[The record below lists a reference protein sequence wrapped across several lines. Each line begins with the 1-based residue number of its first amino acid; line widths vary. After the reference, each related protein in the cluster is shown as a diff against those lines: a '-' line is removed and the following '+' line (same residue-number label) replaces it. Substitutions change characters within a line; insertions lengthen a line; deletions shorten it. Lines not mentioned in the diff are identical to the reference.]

1 MKTAAPPEW
10 HRLFNAALNDQL
22 SAADQRQIATLL
34 KSSAEARQLWFLYLD
49 NECSLAELK
58 PSVRPRPAFRWFSW
72 RPLTAAAAG
81 IVLGMFF
88 TSVVSGY
95 VMPRAV
101 VTASRLF
108 ALVDGSFEEPRER
121 LGSGFPVQFGVW
133 SGDEAEIVGGTS
145 VAAGDGKRALC
156 FKRAQR
162 EPVLPHHG
170 AASCDMYQLVDLT
183 SLQAVVDRGEAML
196 ELTARFLDARPNAG
210 EEVKFICRLFVFSG
224 TPDTLPAEWPLSQKE
239 SLAAGSACFNS
250 HGGAPTAWQKVTAK
264 VLLPPGAA
272 FAVIHLLVH
281 KPKNPVGTEATFGEQ
296 FADDVRLTLKT
307 QPTLPV
313 RLAQR

>member
-22 SAADQRQIATLL
+22 SAADQQQIATLL

-58 PSVRPRPAFRWFSW
+58 PSDRPRPAFRWFSW

-133 SGDEAEIVGGTS
+133 SGGRSRDYRGHP
-145 VAAGDGKRALC
+145 GDSGRRETRAL
-156 FKRAQR
+156 F
-162 EPVLPHHG
+162 
-170 AASCDMYQLVDLT
+170 
-183 SLQAVVDRGEAML
+183 
-196 ELTARFLDARPNAG
+196 
-210 EEVKFICRLFVFSG
+210 
-224 TPDTLPAEWPLSQKE
+224 
-239 SLAAGSACFNS
+239 
-250 HGGAPTAWQKVTAK
+250 
-264 VLLPPGAA
+264 
-272 FAVIHLLVH
+272 
-281 KPKNPVGTEATFGEQ
+281 
-296 FADDVRLTLKT
+296 
-307 QPTLPV
+307 
-313 RLAQR
+313 